1 MALLTPELDNII
13 AEGAAAIPTTALW
26 EEIRDLIGSNYGHSG
41 SVVLGSTGG
50 VTVTIPDQ
58 NTVEYDVFF
67 FVEKDPAVP
76 DGSTG
81 EIKIEAVSQTSFK
94 VYNSGSDVT
103 SVLYYRVFKR

>member
-1 MALLTPELDNII
+1 MALLTPELDKII

-41 SVVLGSTGG
+41 SITLGSTAG

-58 NTVEYDVFF
+58 NTVEYDVFY
-67 FVEKDPAVP
+67 FVEKSAAP
-76 DGSTG
+76 DGSVG
-81 EIKIEAVSQTSFK
+81 EIRIEQISQTQFK
-94 VYNSGSDVT
+94 VYNSGSDTT